1 MSRHRRVHAWSIAL
15 ASGLAFLLAAS
26 ANDVVRALTGDRGF
40 LSAQEPPP
48 PPTQQEPPDPGR
60 GGGPGRAGQA
70 AAPRPYNTVVTGNVR
85 TDDGVVKVHRT
96 ANDQVYFE
104 IPQALLGKDL
114 VWHTSIKKT
123 TIGAG
128 FGGQEVGNRVVSF
141 VKKGDRIL
149 LLNMDYSTYADPT
162 LPVAQAVADANYP
175 GIIRTFPVMAYA
187 PNQDPVID
195 MTPMFMTDIPEFSVR
210 AAIGG
215 NAIQADRSFLER
227 VVSLP
232 ENVNVEATLTFTGG
246 GAAAAAPAGGRGGG
260 GARGMRGPSGTI
272 VAHHSIV
279 KLPDTPMPSRLFDE
293 RVGYVAHQVVDY
305 GTEQH
310 RSVQRR
316 YIHRFR
322 LDKKDA
328 AAAVSEP
335 VRPIVFYIDPA
346 TPKAFVPF
354 VKRGVEEWNAAFEAA
369 GFRNAIQAREVP
381 TNDPE
386 FSTEDGRFS
395 FVRWVPTQTETTSYV
410 HDPRSGEILSATID
424 VYPNVQN
431 FSPYAYFVQAGPAD
445 KRAQTLPLPE
455 PIQGE
460 LIRYF
465 VAHQI
470 GHVLG
475 LQHNRKAAAAYTIAQ
490 IRDPKFV
497 KSMGFTP
504 TVMDESRFNY
514 VAQPEDGIDPA
525 DLIPKVGAYDK
536 WAIRWGYAPTGA
548 KTPDAEKPTLDKWA
562 REQDTQAHLRFSTEG
577 QANTDVADL
586 GEAVGT
592 SDPVMATSLGLKNLE
607 RVSAMLLKATSTKPG
622 EPWDDLETVYNR
634 MVAQWSLELGHV
646 ARMIGGFETQQTHI
660 GQAGER
666 FKTVP
671 RARQVAALQFLLS
684 NAFTTPKFMIDPE
697 VLRRIQPSGVVDRVR
712 ASQAALM
719 ASLLQS
725 ARLDRMTEQFQ
736 LDAAIAYP
744 PLQFL
749 MDLRN
754 GVWSELAKPGTA
766 INLYRRNVQRAYLDN
781 MDERLNGQPAAS
793 AEVRALVKG
802 ELRALDRQL
811 QTAAAA
817 PGLDE
822 GTRRHLVDARDE
834 IAIILDPTVPRP
846 APAAGGDAGGRGGR
860 GGIR

>member
-1 MSRHRRVHAWSIAL
+1 MSRHRRVHVWSIAL
-15 ASGLAFLLAAS
+15 ASGLAFFVAAS
-26 ANDVVRALTGDRGF
+26 ANDVVRALTGAGASAQ
-40 LSAQEPPP
+40 LAAQEPPP
-48 PPTQQEPPDPGR
+48 PTQQQEPPA

-70 AAPRPYNTVVTGNVR
+70 AAPRDYKQVITANVR
-85 TDDGVVKVHRT
+85 TDEGVFKVHRT
-96 ANDQVYFE
+96 ANDTIYFE
-104 IPQALLGKDL
+104 IPQALLGKEF
-114 VWHTSIKKT
+114 VWHSSIKKT

-128 FGGQEVGNRVVSF
+128 FGGQDVGNRVLTF

-149 LLNMDYSTYADPT
+149 LLNMDYSTYADPS
-162 LPVAQAVADANYP
+162 LPVAMAVADANYP
-175 GIIRTFPVMAYA
+175 GIIRAIPVAAYA
-187 PNQDPVID
+187 PNGDPVID
-195 MTPMFMTDIPEFSVR
+195 VTPLFMSDVPEFSVR
-210 AAIGG
+210 AAVGG
-215 NAIQADRSFLER
+215 GGLAADNRNFLEK
-227 VVSLP
+227 VTSLP
-232 ENVNVEATLTFTGG
+232 ENINVEVTLTFTGGGG
-246 GAAAAAPAGGRGGG
+246 GAAAAAPAGGRGA
-260 GARGMRGPSGTI
+260 ARGMRGPSGTV

-279 KLPDTPMPSRLFDE
+279 KLPDNPMQMRHFDE
-293 RVGYVAHQVVDY
+293 RVGYVSQQVTDY

-310 RSVQRR
+310 RSVQQR

-322 LDKKDA
+322 LDKKDPS
-328 AAAVSEP
+328 AAVSDP

-346 TPKAFVPF
+346 TPKAFVQY
-354 VKRGVEEWNAAFEAA
+354 VKRGVEEWNSAFEMA
-369 GFRNAIQAREVP
+369 GFRNAIQAREIP

-386 FSTEDGRFS
+386 FSAEDGRFS
-395 FVRWVPTQTETTSYV
+395 FIRWVPTQTETTSYV

-431 FSPYAYFVQAGPAD
+431 FSPYAYFVQAGAAD
-445 KRAQTLPLPE
+445 KRAQQYPLPE
-455 PIQGE
+455 AIQGE
-460 LIRYF
+460 IIRYF

-504 TVMDESRFNY
+504 TVMDESRFHY
-514 VAQPEDGIDPA
+514 VAQPEDGIDPV
-525 DLIPKVGAYDK
+525 DLIPKVGPYDK

-548 KTPDAEKPTLDKWA
+548 KTAAAEKPTLDKWA

-577 QANTDVADL
+577 HANTDVADL

-592 SDPVMATSLGLKNLE
+592 SDAVMATTLGLKNLE
-607 RVSAMLLKATSTKPG
+607 RVSAMMLKATSTKPG

-634 MVAQWSLELGHV
+634 MVAQWQLELSHV
-646 ARMIGGFETQQTHI
+646 ARIIGGFDTQQIHI
-660 GQAGER
+660 GQQGQR

-671 RARQVAALQFLLS
+671 RARQVAALNFLLA
-684 NAFTTPKFMIDPE
+684 NAFTTPSFMIQPD
-697 VLRRIQPSGVVDRVR
+697 VLRRIQPSGVIDRVR
-712 ASQAALM
+712 AAQAAMM

-725 ARLDRMTEQFQ
+725 ARIDRMTEQFQ
-736 LDAAIAYP
+736 LDGAVAYP

-749 MDLRN
+749 QDLRN

-781 MDERLNGQPAAS
+781 MDERLNGSPAAS

-802 ELRALDRQL
+802 ELRSLDRQL

-846 APAAGGDAGGRGGR
+846 APAAGAEAGGRGGR